1 MFDNEKILTT
11 TSENWGDSLPSCK
24 SDEKKQLD
32 YPIQHFPVVMREAIK
47 CISEYV
53 QCPISMAAQCVIG
66 AISHIAQRNVNAP
79 HPYVKDGEPCSLF
92 LLSEGQSGSRK
103 SSAKTIAD
111 HSIKEYERLQYDR
124 YRRNDRQWQKKFLG
138 NEKKEHKS
146 CLAETKEPK
155 DPSSVFSDITI
166 ESLLGL
172 YIDGFVTNVS
182 ISSDEAAQ
190 FFAGHTMKSETRNQ
204 ALATFTKLFDDG
216 YVERTRSKSNL
227 NGSGRAYDVRLTLNL
242 QGQREVLIKALQD
255 PVLRGQGFL
264 ARFIL
269 TVPENLAGQRF
280 QDKEHQS
287 KDINTDS
294 RMIIYWERCSDL
306 LNDSIDQRYVIPLDE
321 EAKKVDLAFYNEIES
336 LQAKGKCYEYLQAF
350 ASRASQLARRL
361 ATVFTYFQGEAFI
374 NKQILLAACDV
385 IRFSLNEWL
394 RYTEIEL
401 DKESDAEKLI
411 KNLIRKCKQKNTNL
425 ILKNLALKGAPSHLR
440 KIKDFDVCLNELIE
454 LKYIRLKIIN
464 NTTYLE
470 LNPALLK

>member
-1 MFDNEKILTT
+1 MFDNEKILIT

-32 YPIQHFPVVMREAIK
+32 YPIQHFPLVMKEAIK

-227 NGSGRAYDVRLTLNL
+227 NGSGRAYDVRLTFNL
-242 QGQREVLIKALQD
+242 QGQREVLINALQD

-264 ARFIL
+264 ARFIF

-306 LNDSIDQRYVIPLDE
+306 LNDSSDHQRYVIPLDE

-401 DKESDAEKLI
+401 DKESDA
-411 KNLIRKCKQKNTNL
+411 
-425 ILKNLALKGAPSHLR
+425 
-440 KIKDFDVCLNELIE
+440 
-454 LKYIRLKIIN
+454 
-464 NTTYLE
+464 
-470 LNPALLK
+470 